1 MRKRGKRRKR
11 RKKQKRE
18 ILTRKIKEPEGQPII
33 FHGPVLPFDCDNH
46 FQIQEA
52 EAKCLTKSTVRVSV

>member
-46 FQIQEA
+46 F
-52 EAKCLTKSTVRVSV
+52 